1 MIGLYFLTGNV
12 CGIQT
17 LRELEE
23 KDDENDDETNHVT
36 RAHFVDHNH
45 ERPKHT
51 ETPAN
56 TQRPIRMSR
65 G

>member
-1 MIGLYFLTGNV
+1 M

-17 LRELEE
+17 LGELEE

-51 ETPAN
+51 KTPAN
-56 TQRPIRMSR
+56 TQRPIRMSIA
-65 G
+65 